1 MNKDSAAH
9 SFEETSSLARLHLTL
24 QPLNTCA
31 QVLHIC
37 LSFWNRWED
46 LLNLCQPLPLLAYGL
61 ITYPEVVWHARIKV
75 KLSLDTSFFQSLLH
89 DIRIVSQR
97 IKLARSEVHWWEVL
111 VVLSCQDR
119 EDIRIF
125 GISSDMPIISSD
137 KLSNSRCEA
146 KNTFR
151 RCPYYPCR

>member
-46 LLNLCQPLPLLAYGL
+46 LSKLCQPLHLLALGL

-89 DIRIVSQR
+89 DIRIISQR

-111 VVLSCQDR
+111 VVLSRQDS

-125 GISSDMPIISSD
+125 GISSNMPIISSD
-137 KLSNSRCEA
+137 KVRNLRCEA
-146 KNTFR
+146 KNTCR
-151 RCPYYPCR
+151 KYPYSLCQ